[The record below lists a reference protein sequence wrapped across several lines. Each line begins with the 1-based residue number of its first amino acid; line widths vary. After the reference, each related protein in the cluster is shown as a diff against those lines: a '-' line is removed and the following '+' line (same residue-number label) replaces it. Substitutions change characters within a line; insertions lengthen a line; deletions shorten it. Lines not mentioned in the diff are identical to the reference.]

1 MRLRTRYLTTLTSV
15 AVAWAVLMSGCATG
29 DGANAHSGQRRASA
43 RPTAVGTV
51 NTICPISGRA
61 VRPDAPVALFQG
73 AAIGFC
79 GPRCPRAW
87 MMRSDAQK
95 RELIAGV
102 ASDPRVRVWGPPPRD
117 PFR

>member
-1 MRLRTRYLTTLTSV
+1 MSSRARYAATV
-15 AVAWAVLMSGCATG
+15 VVGWAVLMSGCAT
-29 DGANAHSGQRRASA
+29 DKGADAHGRHRPSA
-43 RPTAVGTV
+43 RPTAVRTV

-61 VRPDAPVALFQG
+61 VQPGAPVALFQG
-73 AAIGFC
+73 MAIGFC
-79 GPRCPRAW
+79 GPKCPSAW
-87 MMRSDAQK
+87 MMRNDTAK